1 MLGLLY
7 FGRLEKE
14 KWIDG
19 IIDMIE
25 LFGEKNK
32 ELPFQIFIFGTWSRK
47 NKIQELAQK
56 YNNIHFFWRQS
67 LETIKR
73 YIPNCN
79 YCLIPSECLE
89 TFWLSALTAI
99 KLWLPPIGY
108 AKWWLKDFISNELD
122 LTNQPWTTTG
132 KKLHHLIWQLQ
143 ASSFKLQA
151 INLHEYSKEYRLVR
165 FHGLAGK
172 NVKKVLIVSDFINRI
187 WWIETYINDV
197 KELLEHHGYQ
207 VELCGWTVPSWPLGK
222 FVKYLWII
230 TGLGNFWE
238 AIKLQRKIKRLQPD
252 LIRYNSVMRYLGRA
266 AVQISKYSSAKKRMM
281 FHDLGYFYPFPS
293 QLTSEQQIK
302 TPCTLKH
309 FLSSYSTKNPVK
321 KLAIVGKYALLCLI
335 KKQLQKRM
343 DLFLVPSDFMKDI
356 VHKSYNIDNEKINI
370 FPHFIQE

>member
-14 KWIDG
+14 KWFDG
-19 IIDMIE
+19 IIEMIE
-25 LFGEKNK
+25 LFWKD
-32 ELPFQIFIFGTWSRK
+32 LPCKFFIFGAWSREK
-47 NKIQELAQK
+47 RIQELASK
-56 YNNIHFFWRQS
+56 NKNIHFFWRQN

-73 YIPNCN
+73 YVENCK

-89 TFWLSALTAI
+89 SFGLSALTAI

-108 AKWWLKDFISNELD
+108 AKWGLKDFISKELD
-122 LTNQPWTTTG
+122 LTYQQWTTTG
-132 KKLHHLIWQLQ
+132 QKLYNLIKELVSKKKLNILNSEFSILNYTKD
-143 ASSFKLQA
+143 S
-151 INLHEYSKEYRLVR
+151 RLVR
-165 FHGLAGK
+165 FHALGGK
-172 NVKKVLIVSDFINRI
+172 NVKKILIVSDFINRI

-266 AVQISKYSSAKKRMM
+266 PVQISKYSSAKKRMM

-302 TPCTLKH
+302 TPCTLKY
-309 FLSSYSTKNPVK
+309 FLSSYATKNPVK

-343 DLFLVPSDFMKDI
+343 DVFLVPSDFMKDI